1 MIDFSNLVGGA
12 AKVIRVLLEQQSF
25 GCIVWDVYFNV
36 VLDLVLMV
44 MVDHVTSDF
53 LVCYTLV

>member
-1 MIDFSNLVGGA
+1 MIDFGNLVGGA
-12 AKVIRVLLEQQSF
+12 AKVIRVLLEQQCF

-36 VLDLVLMV
+36 ALDLVLMV
-44 MVDHVTSDF
+44 MVDQVTSDF

>member
-1 MIDFSNLVGGA
+1 MIAFGNLVGGA

-44 MVDHVTSDF
+44 MVDQVTSDF
-53 LVCYTLV
+53 